1 MKNNNYPTW
10 LVPLDIDK
18 EALVY
23 KLIEIYKSEQNENLH
38 LRKD

>member
-10 LVPLDIDK
+10 LVPLDIAQ

-23 KLIEIYKSEQNENLH
+23 KLIETYKSEQ
-38 LRKD
+38 K